1 MSNPAVPSF
10 GDAVMAVV
18 RLQWKRQLRSKKVP
32 LGIVAVVLILA
43 GIIATRYA
51 ASTVEPVKVLEG
63 GFRLGFFDLLV
74 FLVPFLFTSGA
85 IAEEVESRTFPFLVS
100 RPVGRATIA
109 LGKYIAGVGMAAGL
123 LVAGVIVLHVGCFL
137 TEPTLIVD
145 QLGTSARMAGAVVLI
160 AACYGAICMFWG
172 ALAVE
177 ASGIVSTLY
186 LAVIEFLF
194 SFVPGPIRFVSMNY
208 LASQVAGLPKGGLFP
223 EMVPE
228 VSAGICAAV
237 VAGVTM
243 LFLFFAT
250 LVVQNSEYRF
260 GKA

>member
-1 MSNPAVPSF
+1 VTNPPVPSF
-10 GDAVMAVV
+10 ADAVFAVV
-18 RLQWKRQLRSKKVP
+18 RLQWRRQLRSKKVP
-32 LGIVAVVLILA
+32 LGIIAVVLILA

-51 ASTVEPVKVLEG
+51 ASSVDPLKVIRG

-100 RPVGRATIA
+100 RPVGRSAIA
-109 LGKYIAGVGMAAGL
+109 LGKYLAGVGVSAGL
-123 LVAGVIVLHVGCFL
+123 LVAGVIILHVGCFL
-137 TEPTLIVD
+137 TEPTLLVE
-145 QLGTSARMAGAVVLI
+145 QLGQSARMAGAVVLV

-172 ALAVE
+172 ALATE

-186 LAVIEFLF
+186 LAVIEFGF

-208 LASQVAGLPKGGLFP
+208 LASQVAGIDKGGLFP
-223 EMVPE
+223 DMVPD
-228 VSAGICAAV
+228 VHPGICAGV
-237 VAGVTM
+237 VAGVTL
-243 LFLFFAT
+243 LFLYFAT